1 MDCANKELASDPSS
15 TDENVDFTHVTA
27 VASRWMLDF
36 TFVSLCRSFKEGNF
50 DEFNE
55 TLSAFQALF
64 QCKSLKAAAHTE
76 KSLVCAFLARV
87 MHGKQLDVL
96 FEEDESVMPLMSA
109 ATVWSSLEHAVED
122 ESLFE
127 NIKVLLFVQAVAVC
141 LDKGQRSCAS
151 SVLKWFENRHKFP
164 RNLGVKLTTIVTQME
179 TYHPFLMSF
188 SFKRLLETIH
198 SFLDN
203 YLEKNPS
210 DFLLKAA
217 TRFIQSSP
225 AGPDL
230 NPVVSEDS
238 TLSEESNETI
248 QKDKKTKRKLLS
260 TTITDL
266 RTPDTVKKPC
276 VSLRRLS
283 RNELCQ
289 LTARKTLQT
298 SKQQNTE
305 KHKKRKTRKKWTPEL
320 DKYLE
325 DGVKRHG
332 KGNWSQILLD
342 YDFEGRTG
350 IMLKDRWR
358 ILLKSNKVS

>member
-15 TDENVDFTHVTA
+15 TDENVDFAHVTA
-27 VASRWMLDF
+27 VASGWMLDF

-55 TLSAFQALF
+55 TLSVFQALS

-76 KSLVCAFLARV
+76 KSLICAFLARV

-122 ESLFE
+122 ERLFE
-127 NIKVLLFVQAVAVC
+127 NITVLLFVQAVAVC
-141 LDKGQRSCAS
+141 LDEGQRSSAS
-151 SVLKWFENRHKFP
+151 SVLKWFENRHKF
-164 RNLGVKLTTIVTQME
+164 RKLGVKLTTIVTKME

-188 SFKRLLETIH
+188 SFNRLLETIQ

-210 DFLLKAA
+210 DFLLRAA
-217 TRFIQSSP
+217 TRFVQSSP
-225 AGPDL
+225 TGPDL

-238 TLSEESNETI
+238 TLSEKSNETI

-260 TTITDL
+260 TTITDIW
-266 RTPDTVKKPC
+266 TPDTVKKPC

-283 RNELCQ
+283 RN
-289 LTARKTLQT
+289 ARKTLQT
-298 SKQQNTE
+298 SKQQNTG
-305 KHKKRKTRKKWTPEL
+305 KHKKRKTRKKWTPQL

-358 ILLKSNKVS
+358 ILLKANQVS